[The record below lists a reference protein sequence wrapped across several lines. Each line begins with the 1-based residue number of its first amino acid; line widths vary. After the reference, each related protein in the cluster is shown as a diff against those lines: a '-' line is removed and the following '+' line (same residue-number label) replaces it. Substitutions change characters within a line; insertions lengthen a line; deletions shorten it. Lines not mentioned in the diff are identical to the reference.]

1 MEISEKEYNEL
12 KLQIATLQNTV
23 NDLKNP
29 PKRTI
34 KTMLKE
40 QVIDGIHNLNN
51 EKPVFG
57 YSRFDSK
64 AWKFFLEVGK
74 IIHEPTRTFYMGTAL
89 PNRPYIRT
97 NDLNRNIPQKVKD
110 LSPEQMAI
118 SAKMLDEIIPIYN
131 RYYKMLH
138 PKVMY
143 DPTGKGD
150 YELIGV
156 LDFDMIEERS

>member
-12 KLQIATLQNTV
+12 KLQIASLQNTV
-23 NDLKNP
+23 NDLQNP
-29 PKRTI
+29 PKRNI

-40 QVIDGIHNLNN
+40 QVIDGVHNMND

-57 YSRFDSK
+57 YSRFDSEVWKYLLEIGK
-64 AWKFFLEVGK
+64 AVHK
-74 IIHEPTRTFYMGTAL
+74 PSRTFYMGTAL
-89 PNRPYIRT
+89 HNRPYIRC
-97 NDLNRNIPQKVKD
+97 DDIKKGIPQKVKD
-110 LSPEQMAI
+110 LSQEQMEI
-118 SAKMLDEIIPIYN
+118 SVRMLDEIVPIYN

-138 PKVMY
+138 QKVMY

-156 LDFDMIEERS
+156 LDYDLIHERS